1 MTINSFL
8 SGRKQRVKIDI
19 YELDI
24 LCSNTGAP
32 QGCILSP
39 FLFSVYTNEVQ
50 SRHPNIK
57 VFKYAD
63 DMAIVGL
70 LNHTKPDDFYF
81 QTINFILNT
90 YKTKEMIIHFGR
102 TFSVELPVFID
113 SKVIKIVCSFKHL
126 VT

>member
-57 VFKYAD
+57 LFKYAD
-63 DMAIVGL
+63 DMI
-70 LNHTKPDDFYF
+70 
-81 QTINFILNT
+81 
-90 YKTKEMIIHFGR
+90 
-102 TFSVELPVFID
+102 
-113 SKVIKIVCSFKHL
+113 
-126 VT
+126 